1 MGKSSFKQWWVFPLA
16 FMAVSSL
23 TGLFFWWSGPANFRP
38 AISQPTASNWSY
50 ASFYESQAQTGTN
63 AEDVITLPAATAI
76 AFTAAPPVTTP
87 AIILNTNPGLA
98 LMPTTIAPIITS
110 DWEKAQAISNEY
122 ARMLASNEI
131 SGPGIIEKQPT
142 KAVPVV
148 SYNLSVGAGQFN
160 PIGPPTISLATFSH
174 FLQEKNS
181 PAYPE
186 AVAMYENCL
195 KLSCDP
201 AVALAFFNHESSMG
215 TQGAAVANK
224 SFGNIR
230 CTAGSPCNYSGGNG
244 GFKIYANWTEG
255 LIDWAILLRE
265 VYANKFKLYTLEQ
278 IIPVYAP
285 AADNNSPIDYINT
298 VKSLVDQYRA
308 YKP

>member
-1 MGKSSFKQWWVFPLA
+1 LFPLA
-16 FMAVSSL
+16 FVILSSI
-23 TGLFFWWSGPANFRP
+23 TGLFFWWGGPANLLP
-38 AISQPTASNWSY
+38 TVSQPTAANWSY
-50 ASFYESQAQTGTN
+50 ASFYQSQAEANSEELKTQP
-63 AEDVITLPAATAI
+63 VATAPT
-76 AFTAAPPVTTP
+76 TAAPATVPTSQSETNISP
-87 AIILNTNPGLA
+87 ATVPTRQPDINIGL
-98 LMPTTIAPIITS
+98 LPTTIAPEITS

-122 ARMLASNEI
+122 ARMLAANEI

-142 KAVPVV
+142 KAAPDVP
-148 SYNLSVGAGQFN
+148 YNLSVVAGHYN
-160 PIGPPTISLATFSH
+160 PIGPPTISLATFTH

-195 KLSCDP
+195 KLTCDP

-265 VYANKFKLYTLEQ
+265 VYANKFKLYSLEQ

-285 AADNNSPIDYINT
+285 AADNNSPTNYINT

>member
-1 MGKSSFKQWWVFPLA
+1 MVPP
-16 FMAVSSL
+16 V
-23 TGLFFWWSGPANFRP
+23 
-38 AISQPTASNWSY
+38 SQPAASNWSY
-50 ASFYESQAQTGTN
+50 ASFYQSQAEANPEELKTRP
-63 AEDVITLPAATAI
+63 VV
-76 AFTAAPPVTTP
+76 AAPPTTVAVTVP
-87 AIILNTNPGLA
+87 ASQAPTNTGPL
-98 LMPTTIAPIITS
+98 PTTVAPQITS
-110 DWEKAQAISNEY
+110 DWEKAQAITNEY
-122 ARMLASNEI
+122 ARMLAAKEI
-131 SGPGIIEKQPT
+131 SGPGIIEMQPT
-142 KAVPVV
+142 KAVPDVT
-148 SYNLSVGAGQFN
+148 YNLSMGAGQYS
-160 PIGPPTISLATFSH
+160 PIGPPTISLATFTH

-186 AVAMYENCL
+186 AVPMYENCL

-298 VKSLVDQYRA
+298 VKSLVNQYRA